1 MRAVLSSRMHYPPL
15 PSRWWKKVE
24 CVGRSEEGLKPNPSL
39 PHFNYT
45 PFSARQANT
54 KTERQNTI
62 TKTEHCKNCECC
74 PVSSRLSE
82 WVTESP
88 DSVWKAK
95 RQIQQ
100 QNLIWAML
108 IRGVP
113 LVLLSWCP
121 PPIIDFYTIFSIG
134 ISSLDDSTSKIIMR
148 DIWNSDIPESFYNN
162 WQQYFNNSKHATSI
176 TNLLT
181 IDNLNFC
188 CFDRKWSIHT
198 FSACFSAFSL
208 NQCFYI

>member
-1 MRAVLSSRMHYPPL
+1 MDLGNIDDQIGNPNINNRDHLVGRPTIVPLAMFYIMEAFLYATHITQIVTQPTLREAFCILFQISFTPMRAVLSSRMHYPPL

-82 WVTESP
+82 
-88 DSVWKAK
+88 
-95 RQIQQ
+95 
-100 QNLIWAML
+100 
-108 IRGVP
+108 
-113 LVLLSWCP
+113 
-121 PPIIDFYTIFSIG
+121 
-134 ISSLDDSTSKIIMR
+134 
-148 DIWNSDIPESFYNN
+148 
-162 WQQYFNNSKHATSI
+162 
-176 TNLLT
+176 
-181 IDNLNFC
+181 
-188 CFDRKWSIHT
+188 
-198 FSACFSAFSL
+198 
-208 NQCFYI
+208 